1 MEVRLIS
8 ILAAWERSKQLIS
21 FENVSKAYRGQQEPV
36 VRDLSFQIPQG
47 QIVVLIGPSG
57 CGKTTCL
64 KMINRL
70 VKITSGKILIDGED
84 IMERDPIQLRRTMG
98 YVIQQTGI
106 FPHMTVRQNIE
117 IIPTLQKTDKEV
129 IAERTKKLMDMIGL
143 DPDEYLDRYPT
154 QLSGGQM
161 QRVGVARAF
170 ATDPEIILM
179 DEPFSAVDPITR
191 SQLQDEL
198 LFLQANMKKTIVFV
212 THDMDEAIRLADK
225 ICILNDGVI
234 VQYDTPEKIMK
245 EPADD
250 YVARFVGPNR
260 IWGWPEFIR
269 ASDIMIKD
277 PVAVPAD
284 LTLIKAIEI
293 MRAERVDSAM
303 VLDESRK
310 FVGMVRANDIQ
321 AASDKQATCASIM
334 RQPAAVAT
342 PGKNLVELLAA
353 VNETGAKNIP
363 VLKDN
368 GQLAGLVTTSS
379 LVTTMSQQFS
389 DGSSSEEEVRS

>member
-1 MEVRLIS
+1 MEGVL
-8 ILAAWERSKQLIS
+8 QLIR
-21 FENVSKAYRGQQEPV
+21 FENVSKTYRGQTQEV
-36 VRDLSFQIPQG
+36 VHDINMVIPKG

-70 VKITSGKILIDGED
+70 VKLSSGHIYIDGED
-84 IMERDPIQLRRTMG
+84 IMNKDPIQLRRNMG
-98 YVIQQTGI
+98 YVIQQTGL
-106 FPHMTVRQNIE
+106 FPHFTVRQNIE

-260 IWGWPEFIR
+260 IWSRPEFIR

>member
-1 MEVRLIS
+1 M
-8 ILAAWERSKQLIS
+8 IS
-21 FENVSKAYRGQQEPV
+21 FENVSKAYRVQQEPV

-117 IIPTLQKTDKEV
+117 IIPTLQKEDKDK
-129 IAERTKKLMDMIGL
+129 IYRNTLKLMDMVGL

-154 QLSGGQM
+154 QLSGGQL

-179 DEPFSAVDPITR
+179 DEPFSALDPITR
-191 SQLQDEL
+191 AQLQDEL
-198 LFLQANMKKTIVFV
+198 LFLQSNMKKTIVFV
-212 THDMDEAIRLADK
+212 THDMDEAIKIADR
-225 ICILNDGVI
+225 IAILSGGEL

-245 EPADD
+245 EPAND
-250 YVARFVGPNR
+250 YVARFVGPKR
-260 IWGWPEFIR
+260 LWTKPEFIR
-269 ASDIMIKD
+269 AEDIMVTD
-277 PVAVPAD
+277 PATVPED
-284 LTLIKAIEI
+284 LPIFKAMEI
-293 MRAERVDSAM
+293 MRTEHVDSVL
-303 VLDESRK
+303 VLDTERRLLGS
-310 FVGMVRANDIQ
+310 VSARAILDC
-321 AASDKQATCASIM
+321 ADKQVACSSIM
-334 RQPAAVAT
+334 SS
-342 PGKNLVELLAA
+342 PGLTSAPNRDLVWLLAKF
-353 VNETGAKNIP
+353 NETGCRTMP
-363 VLKDN
+363 VVDSQGRLM
-368 GQLAGLVTTSS
+368 GLITTSS

-389 DGSSSEEEVRS
+389 PESGKEAAG

>member
-1 MEVRLIS
+1 MIR
-8 ILAAWERSKQLIS
+8 
-21 FENVSKAYRGQQEPV
+21 FENVSKTYRGQTQEV
-36 VRDLSFQIPQG
+36 VHDINMVIPKG

-70 VKITSGKILIDGED
+70 VKLSSGHIYIDGED
-84 IMERDPIQLRRTMG
+84 IMNKDPIQLRRNMG
-98 YVIQQTGI
+98 YVIQQTGL
-106 FPHMTVRQNIE
+106 FPHFTVRQNIE

-260 IWGWPEFIR
+260 IWSRPEFIR